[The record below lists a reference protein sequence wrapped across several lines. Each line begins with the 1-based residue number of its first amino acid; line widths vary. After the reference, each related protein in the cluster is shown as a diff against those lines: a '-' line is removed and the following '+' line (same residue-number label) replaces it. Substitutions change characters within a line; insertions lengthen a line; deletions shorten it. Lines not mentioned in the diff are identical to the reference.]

1 MNFSIQQE
9 LSNENVVLKPLK
21 ESDFEVLFSQ
31 AADEEVWNQHP
42 NKNRYKREVF
52 EIFFEGALES
62 QGAFAIIDKPTN
74 QIIGST
80 RFYDFIENENSI
92 FIGYTFYG
100 KAFWGKNYN
109 SQVKKLMLDYIF
121 RFVDFVNFHVGNENF
136 RSQKA
141 MEKLGAENLGN
152 LEIAYFGEETR
163 TNILYRI
170 KKEDWVKTERN
181 LILK

>member
-9 LSNENVVLKPLK
+9 LGNENVILKPLK
-21 ESDFEVLFSQ
+21 EGDFEDLFSQ
-31 AADEEVWNQHP
+31 ASDKEVWNQHP

-52 EIFFEGALES
+52 ENFFTGALES
-62 QGAFAIIDKPTN
+62 KGAFKIIDAVSHK
-74 QIIGST
+74 IIGST
-80 RFYDFIENENSI
+80 RFYDFKENENSI
-92 FIGYTFYG
+92 FVGYTFYG

-121 RFVDFVNFHVGNENF
+121 QLVDFVNFHVGNENF

-141 MEKLGAENLGN
+141 MEKLGAKSLG
-152 LEIAYFGEETR
+152 EIEVAYFGEETR

-170 KKEDWVKTERN
+170 RKEDWV
-181 LILK
+181 